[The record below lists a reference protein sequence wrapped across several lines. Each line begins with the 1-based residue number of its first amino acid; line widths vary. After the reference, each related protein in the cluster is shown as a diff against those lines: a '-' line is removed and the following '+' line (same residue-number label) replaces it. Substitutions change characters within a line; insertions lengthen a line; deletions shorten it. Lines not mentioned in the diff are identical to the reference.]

1 MAEPIHADH
10 PDFARFAAEGSV
22 VAYFGYGSLV
32 NKATL
37 RTRFLAIRRAEVTGW
52 RRFWLPREAPLAA
65 FLSVRPEPGHRTQGV
80 VVYDLAEN
88 LPLVDEREAGYRRV
102 SVAAGEVAVEGAP
115 DETVPLFLYEA
126 LRPEETASE
135 AGSFLL
141 QSYLDAVLQ
150 GFLTL
155 YGEAG
160 LRRFVAETDGFA
172 TEIVA
177 DRATPRYPRSV
188 TLGPGEAELF
198 DPLLEAR
205 GARFISSAGRWL

>member
-10 PDFARFAAEGSV
+10 PDFARFAAEGAV

-37 RTRFLAIRRAEVTGW
+37 RTRFLAIRRAEVLGW
-52 RRFWLPREAPLAA
+52 RRFWLPRDPPLAA
-65 FLSVRPEPGHRTQGV
+65 FLSVRPEPGHPTQGV

-102 SVAAGEVAVEGAP
+102 SVAAEAVTVEGAP
-115 DETVPLFLYEA
+115 DVSVPLFLYEA
-126 LRPEETASE
+126 LRPEETAAE

-150 GFLTL
+150 GFRAL

-160 LRRFVAETDGFA
+160 LRRFVSETDGFE

-177 DRATPRYPRSV
+177 DRAEPRYPRFV
-188 TLGPGEAELF
+188 TLAEGEGELF
-198 DPLLEAR
+198 DRLLTER
-205 GARFISSAGRWL
+205 GARFIDSAGRWL

>member
-37 RTRFLAIRRAEVTGW
+37 RTRFLAIRRAEVVGW
-52 RRFWLPREAPLAA
+52 RRFWLPRPAPYAA
-65 FLSVRPEPGHRTQGV
+65 YLSVRPEPGHPTQGV

-102 SVAAGEVAVEGAP
+102 AVDGGEVFVEGAP
-115 DETVPLFLYEA
+115 DVEVPLFLYEA
-126 LRPEETASE
+126 LRPEETAAE
-135 AGSFLL
+135 AGCFLL

-150 GFLTL
+150 GFLAL
-155 YGEAG
+155 YGEEG
-160 LRRFVAETDGFA
+160 LRRFVGETEGFETD
-172 TEIVA
+172 IVA
-177 DRATPRYPRSV
+177 DRHAPRYPRSV
-188 TLGPGEAELF
+188 TLGSGEAELF
-198 DPLLEAR
+198 DRLIETR
-205 GARFISSAGRWL
+205 GARFVQSSGEWL